1 MSIFSRLFGR
11 KNNLTVSSDI
21 KKEDARSRNIAFV
34 DTEVGLKDHKIHDI
48 GALRYD
54 GANFHQASQTALNKF
69 LQEGKVDYICG
80 HNLIHHDA
88 RYLQLNG
95 ILIDT
100 LYLSPLLFPKRP
112 YHHLVKDD
120 KLMSE
125 QMNNPVND
133 CEKAKELLMD
143 EIAAWNQLSEKKRKI
158 FTLLLQNE
166 EEFRGFLMYV
176 GAIEKDDA
184 IRGVS
189 EFILSEYKNHI
200 CAHADISALA
210 AQSPCGLAYALAL
223 IGTDDY
229 QSVTPGWV
237 LFHYPEVE
245 HIIYML
251 CHTQCTDGCEYCN
264 RMLDI
269 HHNLQLLFGYDAFR
283 TYDGEPLQEQA
294 SQAAVDGKSLLAIFP
309 TGGGKSLTFQ
319 LPALMDGRTIH
330 GLTVVIS
337 PLQSLMKDQV
347 DNLADRGFTDAVTI
361 NGLLD
366 PISRSLAIERVQSGD
381 ATLLYIA
388 PEMLRS
394 KTIERILM
402 ARHVVRFVIDEA
414 HCFSAWGQDF
424 RVDYLYIGKF
434 IKEYQERKFG
444 KDAMA
449 RNHGQTLIPVSCFTA
464 TAKQK
469 VVQDIC
475 DYFKHWLGTDLQLF
489 ASSASRTNLHYSVIH
504 VDSDGNKYN
513 LLRSLVEQADCPTI
527 IYVSRTKRTRELAQ
541 KLTRD
546 GISALPY
553 NGKMDADEK
562 IHNQD
567 AFMSNKVRI
576 IVATSAFGMGVDKSD
591 VGLVIHYDISD
602 SLENYVQEAGRAGR
616 DPHLNA
622 KCYVLYSDEDLDKHF
637 ILLNQTKLSI
647 SEIQQVWKAIKD
659 FTKQRPHV
667 SCSVLEIA
675 RQAGWD
681 DSVSDIETR
690 VRTALSALEQ
700 SGYIERGNNIPHV
713 YATGITVKN
722 MDEARLRLTE
732 SPLFSEDEMQNAI
745 RIIKSLI
752 TQKHIAKAQD
762 SEAESRIDYL
772 ADILGLSKRD
782 VISSIDRMRQEG
794 ILADTR
800 DISAYLQDIS
810 DKQRKPQQ
818 MLENFAK
825 LERYILEHIPDESLH
840 ITYKQLNDNAVHDGI
855 NTSTEKKI
863 RTLLYFLA
871 VKGYAHKKED
881 GVRNLIVTRDKD
893 IETIIKRFER
903 RIEVCRFIIERLYS
917 LAEEINK
924 TVTEESNDSSS
935 VEKNPSEEKG
945 LGKASGSR
953 ENSKEKPLQFS
964 VVELLN
970 DLKSSNQSLFS
981 DFSSLQLEDVEE
993 ALLYLS
999 KIGAMKLEG
1008 GFLVLYNAMAI
1019 KRIKE
1024 PRLHYKQEDYRM
1036 LNEFYKQKIQQIH
1049 IVGEYAN
1056 LMVRDYDAALQY
1068 VQDYFQMDYHCF
1080 ISKYFKGNRETEI
1093 ERNVTPSKY
1102 KKLFGILSKRQKEI
1116 IDDHESR
1123 CIVVAAGPGSGK
1135 TRVLVHKLA
1144 SLLLLEDVKHEQLL
1158 MLTFSRAA
1166 ATEFKQRLMQLI
1178 GNAAHFVEIKT
1189 FHSYCFDLLGRVG
1202 NLDEAGDVVKQAAE
1216 MINNGEVEP
1225 NRISK
1230 TVLVI
1235 DEAQDMSKDDYALV
1249 SALMKAN
1256 EEMRVIAVG
1265 DDDQNIYEFRGSNSR
1280 YLYELTQKEHSRF
1293 IEMTENYRSLRHIVD
1308 TANDFAR
1315 NIRQRIKSTP
1325 IISMS
1330 QEDGEVRIVKHPYEI
1345 QEKKVYMYQPILED
1359 VTRLLESNDS
1369 KEADASS
1376 RKKNETIS
1384 ILTQTNEEAVIMLAL
1399 LHSHDI
1405 KAKLVQ
1411 SMDGL
1416 RFWNLAEVRYF
1427 LKKID
1432 QGIKETKS
1440 PIIPDDI
1447 WEAAKQQT
1455 FQKYATS
1462 QALPYLRRSLQI
1474 FEQTNR
1480 AKYYSDLR
1488 EFVFESS
1495 VEDFCDISKS
1505 DIVVSTIHKAKGH
1518 EFDHVLMLIT
1528 HPEHPTDDILRR
1540 YYVGMTRAKRTLTIH
1555 TNGNLFDSLKSAQ
1568 HLYDAQAYDE
1578 PNEIV
1583 FQLSHKDV
1591 NLGFSKPHKDAILS
1605 LRSGMP
1611 LTYHDHCLCLPSTG
1625 RDIAQLSIK
1634 MKEKLG
1640 KWELKGYKVTDARIR
1655 FIVAWKSKDAPRDE
1669 KESAI
1674 MLADLVMK
1682 K

>member
-1 MSIFSRLFGR
+1 M
-11 KNNLTVSSDI
+11 
-21 KKEDARSRNIAFV
+21 
-34 DTEVGLKDHKIHDI
+34 
-48 GALRYD
+48 
-54 GANFHQASQTALNKF
+54 
-69 LQEGKVDYICG
+69 
-80 HNLIHHDA
+80 
-88 RYLQLNG
+88 
-95 ILIDT
+95 
-100 LYLSPLLFPKRP
+100 
-112 YHHLVKDD
+112 
-120 KLMSE
+120 
-125 QMNNPVND
+125 
-133 CEKAKELLMD
+133 
-143 EIAAWNQLSEKKRKI
+143 
-158 FTLLLQNE
+158 
-166 EEFRGFLMYV
+166 
-176 GAIEKDDA
+176 
-184 IRGVS
+184 
-189 EFILSEYKNHI
+189 
-200 CAHADISALA
+200 
-210 AQSPCGLAYALAL
+210 
-223 IGTDDY
+223 
-229 QSVTPGWV
+229 
-237 LFHYPEVE
+237 
-245 HIIYML
+245 
-251 CHTQCTDGCEYCN
+251 
-264 RMLDI
+264 
-269 HHNLQLLFGYDAFR
+269 
-283 TYDGEPLQEQA
+283 
-294 SQAAVDGKSLLAIFP
+294 
-309 TGGGKSLTFQ
+309 
-319 LPALMDGRTIH
+319 
-330 GLTVVIS
+330 
-337 PLQSLMKDQV
+337 
-347 DNLADRGFTDAVTI
+347 
-361 NGLLD
+361 
-366 PISRSLAIERVQSGD
+366 
-381 ATLLYIA
+381 
-388 PEMLRS
+388 
-394 KTIERILM
+394 
-402 ARHVVRFVIDEA
+402 
-414 HCFSAWGQDF
+414 
-424 RVDYLYIGKF
+424 
-434 IKEYQERKFG
+434 
-444 KDAMA
+444 
-449 RNHGQTLIPVSCFTA
+449 
-464 TAKQK
+464 
-469 VVQDIC
+469 
-475 DYFKHWLGTDLQLF
+475 
-489 ASSASRTNLHYSVIH
+489 
-504 VDSDGNKYN
+504 
-513 LLRSLVEQADCPTI
+513 
-527 IYVSRTKRTRELAQ
+527 
-541 KLTRD
+541 
-546 GISALPY
+546 
-553 NGKMDADEK
+553 
-562 IHNQD
+562 
-567 AFMSNKVRI
+567 
-576 IVATSAFGMGVDKSD
+576 
-591 VGLVIHYDISD
+591 
-602 SLENYVQEAGRAGR
+602 
-616 DPHLNA
+616 
-622 KCYVLYSDEDLDKHF
+622 DKHF

-667 SCSVLEIA
+667 SCSALEIA

-732 SPLFSEDEMQNAI
+732 SPLFSEDEMKNAI

-782 VISSIDRMRQEG
+782 VISSVDRMRQEG

-917 LAEEINK
+917 LAEENSK
-924 TVTEESNDSSS
+924 TITEESNNSSS
-935 VEKNPSEEKG
+935 VD
-945 LGKASGSR
+945 
-953 ENSKEKPLQFS
+953 SKEKPLQFS

-970 DLKSSNQSLFS
+970 NLKSSNQSLFS

-1068 VQDYFQMDYHCF
+1068 VQDYFQMDYHRF
-1080 ISKYFKGNRETEI
+1080 ILKYFKGNRETEI

-1102 KKLFGILSKRQKEI
+1102 KQLFGILSKRQKEI

-1280 YLYELTQKEHSRF
+1280 YLYELTQTEHSRF

-1308 TANDFAR
+1308 AANDFAR

-1359 VTRLLESNDS
+1359 VTRLLGSNAS

-1399 LHSHDI
+1399 LHSHGI

-1447 WEAAKQQT
+1447 WETTKQQT

-1540 YYVGMTRAKRTLTIH
+1540 YYVGMTRAKRTLAIH

-1583 FQLSHKDV
+1583 LQLSHKDV
-1591 NLGFSKPHKDAILS
+1591 NLGFSKPHKDAILC

-1625 RDIAQLSIK
+1625 RDIAQVSIK

-1640 KWELKGYKVTDARIR
+1640 KWELKGYKVTAARIR

-1674 MLADLVMK
+1674 VLADLVMK

>member
-1 MSIFSRLFGR
+1 
-11 KNNLTVSSDI
+11 
-21 KKEDARSRNIAFV
+21 
-34 DTEVGLKDHKIHDI
+34 
-48 GALRYD
+48 
-54 GANFHQASQTALNKF
+54 
-69 LQEGKVDYICG
+69 
-80 HNLIHHDA
+80 
-88 RYLQLNG
+88 
-95 ILIDT
+95 
-100 LYLSPLLFPKRP
+100 
-112 YHHLVKDD
+112 
-120 KLMSE
+120 
-125 QMNNPVND
+125 
-133 CEKAKELLMD
+133 
-143 EIAAWNQLSEKKRKI
+143 
-158 FTLLLQNE
+158 
-166 EEFRGFLMYV
+166 
-176 GAIEKDDA
+176 
-184 IRGVS
+184 
-189 EFILSEYKNHI
+189 
-200 CAHADISALA
+200 
-210 AQSPCGLAYALAL
+210 
-223 IGTDDY
+223 
-229 QSVTPGWV
+229 
-237 LFHYPEVE
+237 
-245 HIIYML
+245 
-251 CHTQCTDGCEYCN
+251 
-264 RMLDI
+264 
-269 HHNLQLLFGYDAFR
+269 
-283 TYDGEPLQEQA
+283 
-294 SQAAVDGKSLLAIFP
+294 
-309 TGGGKSLTFQ
+309 
-319 LPALMDGRTIH
+319 MDGRTIH

-567 AFMSNKVRI
+567 AFMSDKVRI

-659 FTKQRPHV
+659 FTKQRPYV
-667 SCSVLEIA
+667 SCSALEIA

-782 VISSIDRMRQEG
+782 VISSVDRMRQEG

-924 TVTEESNDSSS
+924 TITEESNNSSS

-945 LGKASGSR
+945 LGKASGATDNR
-953 ENSKEKPLQFS
+953 KEKPLQFS

-1024 PRLHYKQEDYRM
+1024 PRLRYKQEDYRM

-1102 KKLFGILSKRQKEI
+1102 KQLFGMLSKRQKKI

-1265 DDDQNIYEFRGSNSR
+1265 DDDQNIYEFRGSNSQ
-1280 YLYELTQKEHSRF
+1280 YLYELTQTEHSRF

-1359 VTRLLESNDS
+1359 VTRLLRSNTS

-1399 LHSHDI
+1399 LHSHGI

-1455 FQKYATS
+1455 FKKYATS
-1462 QALPYLRRSLQI
+1462 QALPYLRRSLQV

-1540 YYVGMTRAKRTLTIH
+1540 YYVGMTRAKRTLAIH

-1583 FQLSHKDV
+1583 LQLSHKDV
-1591 NLGFSKPHKDAILS
+1591 NLGFSKPHKDAILC

-1640 KWELKGYKVTDARIR
+1640 KWEMKGYKVTAARIR

-1674 MLADLVMK
+1674 VLADLVMK

>member
-11 KNNLTVSSDI
+11 KNNLTVDSDI
-21 KKEDARSRNIAFV
+21 KKKDARSKNIAFV

-48 GALRYD
+48 GALRDD
-54 GANFHQASQTALNKF
+54 GATFHQASQTALNQF

-88 RYLQLNG
+88 HYLHLNG

-143 EIAAWNQLSEKKRKI
+143 EIAAWNLLSENKRKI
-158 FTLLLQNE
+158 FTLLLQHE

-176 GAIEKDDA
+176 GTIETDETTTD
-184 IRGVS
+184 VS
-189 EFILSEYKNHI
+189 ELILSEYKNHI
-200 CAHADISALA
+200 CAHADIPALA

-237 LFHYPEVE
+237 LHNYPEVE
-245 HIIYML
+245 HFIYVL
-251 CHTQCTDGCEYCN
+251 CHTQCADGCEYCN
-264 RMLDI
+264 HMLDI
-269 HHNLQLLFGYDAFR
+269 HYNLKQLFGYDAFR

-319 LPALMDGRTIH
+319 LPALMDGRTVH

-366 PISRSLAIERVQSGD
+366 PISRSLAIERVLSGD

-394 KTIERILM
+394 NTIERILM

-434 IKEYQERKFG
+434 IKKYQEHKFG
-444 KDAMA
+444 KDAME
-449 RNHGQTLIPVSCFTA
+449 RNHGRTLIPVSCFTA

-475 DYFKHWLGTDLQLF
+475 DYFKSWLGTDLQLF

-513 LLRSLVEQADCPTI
+513 LLRSLVEKTDCPTI

-562 IHNQD
+562 VHNQE
-567 AFMSNKVRI
+567 AFMSDKVRI

-637 ILLNQTKLSI
+637 VLLNQTKLSI
-647 SEIQQVWKAIKD
+647 SEIQQVWKAIKVL
-659 FTKQRPHV
+659 TKQRPHV
-667 SCSVLEIA
+667 SCSALEIA

-681 DSVSDIETR
+681 NSVSDIETR

-700 SGYIERGNNIPHV
+700 SGYIERGNNIPQV

-732 SPLFSEDEMQNAI
+732 SPLFSKDEMQNAI

-782 VISSIDRMRQEG
+782 VISSVERMRQEG

-810 DKQRKPQQ
+810 DNQRKPQQ

-825 LERYILEHIPDESLH
+825 LEKYILEHIPDESLQ

-855 NTSTEKKI
+855 NTSTEKQI
-863 RTLLYFLA
+863 RTLLYFLV
-871 VKGYAHKKED
+871 VKGYTHKKED
-881 GVRNLIVTRDKD
+881 GSHNLVITRDKD

-917 LAEEINK
+917 LVKE
-924 TVTEESNDSSS
+924 NDS
-935 VEKNPSEEKG
+935 E
-945 LGKASGSR
+945 
-953 ENSKEKPLQFS
+953 EKPLQFS

-970 DLKSSNQSLFS
+970 DLKSNHQSLFS

-1019 KRIKE
+1019 KRTKE
-1024 PRLHYKQEDYRM
+1024 LRLRYKQEDYRM

-1056 LMVRDYDAALQY
+1056 LMVRDYNAALQY
-1068 VQDYFQMDYHCF
+1068 VQDYFQMDYHRF
-1080 ISKYFKGNRETEI
+1080 ISKYFKGNREAEI

-1102 KKLFGILSKRQKEI
+1102 RKLFGMLSKRQKEI

-1216 MINNGEVEP
+1216 MIKNGEVEP

-1249 SALMKAN
+1249 TALMKAN

-1265 DDDQNIYEFRGSNSR
+1265 DDDQNIYEFRGSNSL
-1280 YLYELTQKEHSRF
+1280 YLYELAQTEHSRF
-1293 IEMTENYRSLRHIVD
+1293 FEMTENYRSFRHIVEA
-1308 TANDFAR
+1308 ANDFAR
-1315 NIRQRIKSTP
+1315 NIRQRIKSAP

-1345 QEKKVYMYQPILED
+1345 QEKRVYMYQPILED
-1359 VTRLLESNDS
+1359 VIRLQTSNNQKATDG
-1369 KEADASS
+1369 SS
-1376 RKKNETIS
+1376 DKKNETIS

-1399 LHSHDI
+1399 LHSHGI

-1432 QGIKETKS
+1432 QSLKETKS

-1447 WEAAKQQT
+1447 WETAKHQT
-1455 FQKYATS
+1455 YQKYAS
-1462 QALPYLRRSLQI
+1462 SLALQYLHRSLQI

-1480 AKYYSDLR
+1480 AKYYSDLK

-1495 VEDFCDISKS
+1495 VEDFCDITES

-1528 HPEHPTDDILRR
+1528 HPEHSTDEILRR
-1540 YYVGMTRAKRTLTIH
+1540 YYVGMTRAKQTLTIH
-1555 TNGNLFDSLKSAQ
+1555 TNGNLFDTLHTAQ

-1583 FQLSHKDV
+1583 LQLSHKDV
-1591 NLGFSKPHKDAILS
+1591 NLGFSKPHKDTILS

-1611 LTYHDHCLCLPSTG
+1611 LTYHDHCLCLPSTS
-1625 RDIAQLSIK
+1625 RDIAQFSIK
-1634 MKEKLG
+1634 MNEKIG
-1640 KWELKGYKVTDARIR
+1640 KWELKGYKITTAKIR
-1655 FIVAWKSKDAPRDE
+1655 FIVAWKSKDAPKDE

-1674 MLADLVMK
+1674 VLADLVMTYSR
-1682 K
+1682 

>member
-11 KNNLTVSSDI
+11 KNNLTVDSDI
-21 KKEDARSRNIAFV
+21 KKKDARSKNIAFV
-34 DTEVGLKDHKIHDI
+34 DTEVGLKDHKIQDI
-48 GALRYD
+48 GALRDD
-54 GANFHQASQTALNKF
+54 GATFHQASQTALNQF

-88 RYLQLNG
+88 HYLHLNG

-133 CEKAKELLMD
+133 CEKVKELLMD
-143 EIAAWNQLSEKKRKI
+143 EIAAWNLLSENKRKI
-158 FTLLLQNE
+158 FTLLLQHE

-176 GAIEKDDA
+176 GTIETDETTTD
-184 IRGVS
+184 VS
-189 EFILSEYKNHI
+189 ELILSEYKNHI
-200 CAHADISALA
+200 CAHADIPALA

-237 LFHYPEVE
+237 LHNYPEVE
-245 HIIYML
+245 HFIYVL
-251 CHTQCTDGCEYCN
+251 CHTQCADGCEYCN
-264 RMLDI
+264 HMLDI
-269 HHNLQLLFGYDAFR
+269 HYNLKQLFGYDAFR

-319 LPALMDGRTIH
+319 LPALMDGRTVH

-366 PISRSLAIERVQSGD
+366 PISRSLAIERVLSGD

-394 KTIERILM
+394 NTIERILM

-434 IKEYQERKFG
+434 IKKYQEHKFG
-444 KDAMA
+444 KDAME
-449 RNHGQTLIPVSCFTA
+449 RNHGRTLIPVSCFTA

-475 DYFKHWLGTDLQLF
+475 DYFKYWLGTDLQLF

-513 LLRSLVEQADCPTI
+513 LLRSLVEKTDCPTI

-562 IHNQD
+562 VHNQE
-567 AFMSNKVRI
+567 AFMSDKVRI

-637 ILLNQTKLSI
+637 VLLNQTKLSI
-647 SEIQQVWKAIKD
+647 SEIQQVWKAIKVL
-659 FTKQRPHV
+659 TKQRPHV
-667 SCSVLEIA
+667 SCSALEIA

-681 DSVSDIETR
+681 NSVSDIETR

-732 SPLFSEDEMQNAI
+732 SPLFSKDEMQNAI

-782 VISSIDRMRQEG
+782 VISSVERMRQEG

-810 DKQRKPQQ
+810 DNQRKPQQ

-825 LERYILEHIPDESLH
+825 LEKYILEQIPDESLQ

-855 NTSTEKKI
+855 NTSTEKQI
-863 RTLLYFLA
+863 RTLLYFLV
-871 VKGYAHKKED
+871 VKGYTHKKED
-881 GVRNLIVTRDKD
+881 GSHNLVITRDKD

-917 LAEEINK
+917 LVKE
-924 TVTEESNDSSS
+924 NDS
-935 VEKNPSEEKG
+935 E
-945 LGKASGSR
+945 
-953 ENSKEKPLQFS
+953 EKPLQFS

-970 DLKSSNQSLFS
+970 DLKSNHQSLFS

-1019 KRIKE
+1019 KRTKE
-1024 PRLHYKQEDYRM
+1024 LRLRYKQEDYRM

-1056 LMVRDYDAALQY
+1056 LMVRDYNAALQY
-1068 VQDYFQMDYHCF
+1068 VQDYFQMDYHRF
-1080 ISKYFKGNRETEI
+1080 ISKYFKGNREAEI

-1102 KKLFGILSKRQKEI
+1102 RKLFGMLSKRQKEI

-1216 MINNGEVEP
+1216 MIKNGEVEP

-1249 SALMKAN
+1249 TALMKAN

-1265 DDDQNIYEFRGSNSR
+1265 DDDQNIYEFRGSNSL
-1280 YLYELTQKEHSRF
+1280 YLYELAQTEHSRF
-1293 IEMTENYRSLRHIVD
+1293 FEMTENYRSFRHIVEA
-1308 TANDFAR
+1308 ANGFAR
-1315 NIRQRIKSTP
+1315 NIRQRIKSAP

-1345 QEKKVYMYQPILED
+1345 QEKRVYMYQPILED
-1359 VTRLLESNDS
+1359 VIRLQTSNNQKATDG
-1369 KEADASS
+1369 SS
-1376 RKKNETIS
+1376 DKKNETIS

-1399 LHSHDI
+1399 LHSHGI

-1432 QGIKETKS
+1432 QSLKETKS

-1447 WEAAKQQT
+1447 WKTAKHQT
-1455 FQKYATS
+1455 YQKYAS
-1462 QALPYLRRSLQI
+1462 SLALQYLHRSLQI

-1480 AKYYSDLR
+1480 AKYYSDLK

-1495 VEDFCDISKS
+1495 VEDFCDITES

-1518 EFDHVLMLIT
+1518 EFDHVLMLLT
-1528 HPEHPTDDILRR
+1528 HPEHPTDEILRR
-1540 YYVGMTRAKRTLTIH
+1540 YYVGMTRAKQTLTIH
-1555 TNGNLFDSLKSAQ
+1555 TNGNLFDTLHTAQ

-1583 FQLSHKDV
+1583 LQLSHKDV
-1591 NLGFSKPHKDAILS
+1591 NLGFSKPHKDTILS

-1611 LTYHDHCLCLPSTG
+1611 LTYHDHCLCLPSTSK
-1625 RDIAQLSIK
+1625 DIAQFSIK
-1634 MKEKLG
+1634 MNEKIG
-1640 KWELKGYKVTDARIR
+1640 KWELKGYKITTAKIR
-1655 FIVAWKSKDAPRDE
+1655 FIVAWKSKDAPKDE

-1674 MLADLVMK
+1674 VLADLVMTYSR
-1682 K
+1682 

>member
-1 MSIFSRLFGR
+1 MSIFSRLFVK
-11 KNNLTVSSDI
+11 KNSLNSDSGI
-21 KKEDARSRNIAFV
+21 KKQEVRSRNIAFV

-48 GALRYD
+48 GALRDD
-54 GANFHQASQTALNKF
+54 GATFHQASQTALDQF

-88 RYLQLNG
+88 HYLHLNG
-95 ILIDT
+95 FLIDT

-143 EIAAWNQLSEKKRKI
+143 EIAAWNLLSENKRKI
-158 FTLLLQNE
+158 FALLLQHE
-166 EEFRGFLMYV
+166 KEFRGFLMYV
-176 GAIEKDDA
+176 GAIETDDSISDDTILNHA
-184 IRGVS
+184 ISDHAIIEVS

-200 CAHADISALA
+200 CAHADIPALA

-237 LFHYPEVE
+237 LHNYPEVE
-245 HIIYML
+245 HFIYVL
-251 CHTQCTDGCEYCN
+251 CHTQCADGCEYCN

-269 HHNLQLLFGYDAFR
+269 HYNLKQLFGYDAFR

-319 LPALMDGRTIH
+319 LPALMDGRTVH

-366 PISRSLAIERVQSGD
+366 PISRSLAIERVLSGD

-394 KTIERILM
+394 NTIERILM

-434 IKEYQERKFG
+434 IKKYQERKFG
-444 KDAMA
+444 KDAMEK
-449 RNHGQTLIPVSCFTA
+449 NHGRTLIPVSCFTA

-475 DYFKHWLGTDLQLF
+475 DYFKYWLGTDLQLF

-504 VDSDGNKYN
+504 VDSDGNKYS
-513 LLRSLVEQADCPTI
+513 LLRSLVEKTDCPTI

-562 IHNQD
+562 VHNQE
-567 AFMSNKVRI
+567 AFMSDEVRI

-616 DPHLNA
+616 NPHLNA

-637 ILLNQTKLSI
+637 VLLNQTKLSI
-647 SEIQQVWKAIKD
+647 SEIQQVWKAIKEL
-659 FTKQRPHV
+659 TRVRSNV
-667 SCSVLEIA
+667 SCSALEIA

-681 DSVSDIETR
+681 NSVSDIETR

-782 VISSIDRMRQEG
+782 VISSVERMRQEG

-810 DKQRKPQQ
+810 DNQRKPQQ

-825 LERYILEHIPDESLH
+825 LERYILEHIPDESLQ
-840 ITYKQLNDNAVHDGI
+840 ITYKQFNDNAVHDGI
-855 NTSTEKKI
+855 NTSTEKQI
-863 RTLLYFLA
+863 RTLLYFLV

-881 GVRNLIVTRDKD
+881 GSRNLVVTRDKD
-893 IETIIKRFER
+893 KETIIQRFER
-903 RIEVCRFIIERLYS
+903 RIEVCRFIIERLYC
-917 LAEEINK
+917 LAKEN
-924 TVTEESNDSSS
+924 
-935 VEKNPSEEKG
+935 
-945 LGKASGSR
+945 
-953 ENSKEKPLQFS
+953 NSKEKPLQFS

-970 DLKSSNQSLFS
+970 ELKASNQSLFS

-1019 KRIKE
+1019 KRTKE
-1024 PRLHYKQEDYRM
+1024 LRLRYKQEDYRM

-1056 LMVRDYDAALQY
+1056 LMVRDYNAALQY
-1068 VQDYFQMDYHCF
+1068 VQDYFQMDYHRF
-1080 ISKYFKGNRETEI
+1080 ILKYFKGNREVEI

-1102 KKLFGILSKRQKEI
+1102 KKLFGMLSKRQKEI

-1166 ATEFKQRLMQLI
+1166 ATEFKQRLMELI
-1178 GNAAHFVEIKT
+1178 GNVAHFVEIKT

-1216 MINNGEVEP
+1216 MIKNGEVEP

-1235 DEAQDMSKDDYALV
+1235 DEAQDMSKDDYDLV
-1249 SALMKAN
+1249 TALMKAN

-1265 DDDQNIYEFRGSNSR
+1265 DDDQNIYEFRGSNSQ
-1280 YLYELTQKEHSRF
+1280 YLYELTQTEHSRF
-1293 IEMTENYRSLRHIVD
+1293 FEMTENYRSRRHIVD
-1308 TANDFAR
+1308 AANDFAR
-1315 NIRQRIKSTP
+1315 NIRQRIKSNP

-1330 QEDGEVRIVKHPYEI
+1330 QEDGEVKIVKHPYEI
-1345 QEKKVYMYQPILED
+1345 QEKRVYMYQPILED
-1359 VTRLLESNDS
+1359 VIRLQTSSNQKATDG
-1369 KEADASS
+1369 SS
-1376 RKKNETIS
+1376 DKKNETIS

-1399 LHSHDI
+1399 LHSHSI
-1405 KAKLVQ
+1405 NAKLVQ

-1432 QGIKETKS
+1432 QGLKETKS
-1440 PIIPDDI
+1440 PIIPDNI
-1447 WEAAKQQT
+1447 WEAAKHQT
-1455 FQKYATS
+1455 YQKYASS

-1480 AKYYSDLR
+1480 AKYYSDLK

-1495 VEDFCDISKS
+1495 VEDFCDITES

-1528 HPEHPTDDILRR
+1528 HPEHPTDEILRR
-1540 YYVGMTRAKRTLTIH
+1540 YYVGMTRAKQTLTIH
-1555 TNGNLFDSLKSAQ
+1555 TNGNLFDTLHTAQ

-1583 FQLSHKDV
+1583 LQLSHKDV
-1591 NLGFSKPHKDAILS
+1591 NLGFSKPHKDTILS

-1611 LTYHDHCLCLPSTG
+1611 LTYHDHCLCLPATS

-1634 MKEKLG
+1634 MNEKIG
-1640 KWELKGYKVTDARIR
+1640 KWELKGYKVTTAKIR
-1655 FIVAWKSKDAPRDE
+1655 FIVAWKSKEAPKDE

-1674 MLADLVMK
+1674 VLADLVMTYSR
-1682 K
+1682 

>member
-1 MSIFSRLFGR
+1 MSIFSRLFV
-11 KNNLTVSSDI
+11 KKTSLSSDSDI
-21 KKEDARSRNIAFV
+21 KKKDVRNKNIAFV

-48 GALRYD
+48 GALRDD
-54 GANFHQASQTALNKF
+54 GATFHQASQTALDQF

-88 RYLQLNG
+88 HYLHLNG
-95 ILIDT
+95 FLIDT

-143 EIAAWNQLSEKKRKI
+143 EIAAWNLLSENKRKI
-158 FTLLLQNE
+158 FTLLLQHE
-166 EEFRGFLMYV
+166 KEFRGFLMYV
-176 GAIEKDDA
+176 GAIETDDSISDDTILNHA
-184 IRGVS
+184 ISDHAIIEVS

-200 CAHADISALA
+200 CAHADIPALA

-237 LFHYPEVE
+237 LHNYPEVE
-245 HIIYML
+245 HFIYVL

-269 HHNLQLLFGYDAFR
+269 HYNLKQLFGYDAFR

-319 LPALMDGRTIH
+319 LPALMDGRTVH

-366 PISRSLAIERVQSGD
+366 PISRSLAIERVLSGD

-394 KTIERILM
+394 NTIERILM

-434 IKEYQERKFG
+434 IKKYQERKFG
-444 KDAMA
+444 KDAME
-449 RNHGQTLIPVSCFTA
+449 RNHGRTLIPVSCFTA

-475 DYFKHWLGTDLQLF
+475 DYFKYWLGTDLQLF

-504 VDSDGNKYN
+504 VDSDGNKYS
-513 LLRSLVEQADCPTI
+513 LLRSLVEKTDCPTI

-562 IHNQD
+562 VHNQE
-567 AFMSNKVRI
+567 AFMSDKVRI

-616 DPHLNA
+616 NPHLNA

-637 ILLNQTKLSI
+637 VLLNQTKLSI
-647 SEIQQVWKAIKD
+647 SEIQQVWKAIKEL
-659 FTKQRPHV
+659 TRVRSNV
-667 SCSVLEIA
+667 SCSALEIA

-681 DSVSDIETR
+681 NSVSDIETR

-782 VISSIDRMRQEG
+782 VISSVERMRQEG

-810 DKQRKPQQ
+810 DNQRKPQQ

-825 LERYILEHIPDESLH
+825 LERYILEHIPDESLE
-840 ITYKQLNDNAVHDGI
+840 ITYKQFNDNAVHDGI
-855 NTSTEKKI
+855 NTSTEKQI
-863 RTLLYFLA
+863 RTLLYFLV

-881 GVRNLIVTRDKD
+881 GSRNLVVTRDKD
-893 IETIIKRFER
+893 IETIIQRFER
-903 RIEVCRFIIERLYS
+903 RIEVCRFIIERLYC
-917 LAEEINK
+917 LAKEN
-924 TVTEESNDSSS
+924 
-935 VEKNPSEEKG
+935 
-945 LGKASGSR
+945 
-953 ENSKEKPLQFS
+953 NSKEKPLQFS

-970 DLKSSNQSLFS
+970 NLKASNQSLFS

-1019 KRIKE
+1019 KRTKE
-1024 PRLHYKQEDYRM
+1024 LRLRYKQEDYRM

-1056 LMVRDYDAALQY
+1056 LMVRDYNAALQY
-1068 VQDYFQMDYHCF
+1068 VQDYFQMDYHRF
-1080 ISKYFKGNRETEI
+1080 ILKYFKGNREVEI

-1102 KKLFGILSKRQKEI
+1102 KKLFGMLSKRQKEI

-1166 ATEFKQRLMQLI
+1166 ATEFKQRLMELI
-1178 GNAAHFVEIKT
+1178 GNVAHFVEIKT

-1216 MINNGEVEP
+1216 MIKNGEVEP

-1235 DEAQDMSKDDYALV
+1235 DEAQDMSKDDYDLV
-1249 SALMKAN
+1249 TALMKAN

-1265 DDDQNIYEFRGSNSR
+1265 DDDQNIYEFRGSNSQ
-1280 YLYELTQKEHSRF
+1280 YLYELTQTEHSRF
-1293 IEMTENYRSLRHIVD
+1293 FEMTENYRSRRHIVD
-1308 TANDFAR
+1308 AANDFAR

-1330 QEDGEVRIVKHPYEI
+1330 QEDGEVKIVKHPYEI
-1345 QEKKVYMYQPILED
+1345 QEKRVYMYQPILED
-1359 VTRLLESNDS
+1359 IIRLQTSCNQKATDG
-1369 KEADASS
+1369 SS
-1376 RKKNETIS
+1376 DKKNETIS

-1399 LHSHDI
+1399 LHSHSI
-1405 KAKLVQ
+1405 NAKLVQ

-1432 QGIKETKS
+1432 QGLKETKS
-1440 PIIPDDI
+1440 PIIPDNI
-1447 WEAAKQQT
+1447 WETAKHQT
-1455 FQKYATS
+1455 YQKYASS

-1480 AKYYSDLR
+1480 AKYYSDLK

-1495 VEDFCDISKS
+1495 VEDFCDITES

-1528 HPEHPTDDILRR
+1528 HPEHPTDEILRR
-1540 YYVGMTRAKRTLTIH
+1540 YYVGMTRAKQTLTIH
-1555 TNGNLFDSLKSAQ
+1555 TNGNLFDTLHTAQ

-1583 FQLSHKDV
+1583 LQLSHKDV
-1591 NLGFSKPHKDAILS
+1591 NLGFSKPHKDTILS
-1605 LRSGMP
+1605 QRSGMP
-1611 LTYHDHCLCLPSTG
+1611 LTYHDHCLCLPATS

-1634 MKEKLG
+1634 MNEKIG
-1640 KWELKGYKVTDARIR
+1640 KWELKGYKVTTAKIR
-1655 FIVAWKSKDAPRDE
+1655 FIVAWKSKEAPKDE

-1674 MLADLVMK
+1674 VLADLVMTYSR
-1682 K
+1682 

>member
-21 KKEDARSRNIAFV
+21 KKENARSRNIAFV

-54 GANFHQASQTALNKF
+54 GATFHQASQTALNKF

-143 EIAAWNQLSEKKRKI
+143 EIAAWNQLSERRRKI

-176 GAIEKDDA
+176 GAIEKDYA
-184 IRGVS
+184 IIEVS
-189 EFILSEYKNHI
+189 ENILSEYKNHI
-200 CAHADISALA
+200 CVHADIPALA

-237 LFHYPEVE
+237 LCHYPEVE

-269 HHNLQLLFGYDAFR
+269 HYNLKLLFGYNAFR

-567 AFMSNKVRI
+567 AFMSDKVRI

-647 SEIQQVWKAIKD
+647 SEIQQVWKAVKD

-667 SCSVLEIA
+667 SCSALEIA

-732 SPLFSEDEMQNAI
+732 SPLFSEDEMKNAI

-782 VISSIDRMRQEG
+782 VISSVDRMRQEG

-917 LAEEINK
+917 LAEENSK
-924 TVTEESNDSSS
+924 TITEESNNSSS
-935 VEKNPSEEKG
+935 EEKNPSEEKG
-945 LGKASGSR
+945 LGKASGATD
-953 ENSKEKPLQFS
+953 NKKEKPLQFS

-1019 KRIKE
+1019 KRTKE
-1024 PRLHYKQEDYRM
+1024 LRLRYKQEDYRM

-1102 KKLFGILSKRQKEI
+1102 KQLFGMLSKRQKEI

-1178 GNAAHFVEIKT
+1178 DNAAHFVEIKT

-1280 YLYELTQKEHSRF
+1280 YLYELTQTEHSRF

-1345 QEKKVYMYQPILED
+1345 QGKKVYMYQPILED
-1359 VTRLLESNDS
+1359 VTRLQGSNTS
-1369 KEADASS
+1369 KEADVSS

-1399 LHSHDI
+1399 LHSHNI

-1455 FQKYATS
+1455 VQKYASS
-1462 QALPYLRRSLQI
+1462 QALPYLRRSLQV

-1583 FQLSHKDV
+1583 LQLSHKDV

-1640 KWELKGYKVTDARIR
+1640 KWELKGYKVTAARIR

-1674 MLADLVMK
+1674 VLADLVMEK
-1682 K
+1682 

>member
-11 KNNLTVSSDI
+11 KNNLTVDSDI
-21 KKEDARSRNIAFV
+21 KKKDARSKNIAFV

-48 GALRYD
+48 GALRDD
-54 GANFHQASQTALNKF
+54 GATFHQASQTALNQF

-88 RYLQLNG
+88 HYLHLNG

-143 EIAAWNQLSEKKRKI
+143 EIAAWNLLSENKRKI
-158 FTLLLQNE
+158 FTLLLQHE

-176 GAIEKDDA
+176 GTIETDETTTD
-184 IRGVS
+184 VS
-189 EFILSEYKNHI
+189 ELILSEYKNHI
-200 CAHADISALA
+200 CAHADIPALA

-237 LFHYPEVE
+237 LHNYPEVE
-245 HIIYML
+245 HFIYVL
-251 CHTQCTDGCEYCN
+251 CHTQCADGCEYCN
-264 RMLDI
+264 HMLDI
-269 HHNLQLLFGYDAFR
+269 HYNLKQLFGYDAFR

-319 LPALMDGRTIH
+319 LPALMDGRTVH

-366 PISRSLAIERVQSGD
+366 PISRSLAIERVLSGD

-394 KTIERILM
+394 NTIERILM

-434 IKEYQERKFG
+434 IKKYQEHKFG
-444 KDAMA
+444 KDAME
-449 RNHGQTLIPVSCFTA
+449 RNHGRTLIPVSCFTA

-475 DYFKHWLGTDLQLF
+475 DYFKSWLGTDLQLF

-513 LLRSLVEQADCPTI
+513 LLRSLVEKTDCPTI

-562 IHNQD
+562 VHNQE
-567 AFMSNKVRI
+567 AFMSDKVRI

-637 ILLNQTKLSI
+637 VLLNQTKLSI
-647 SEIQQVWKAIKD
+647 SEIQQVWKAIKVL
-659 FTKQRPHV
+659 TKQRPHV
-667 SCSVLEIA
+667 SCSALEIA

-681 DSVSDIETR
+681 NSVSDIETR

-732 SPLFSEDEMQNAI
+732 SPLFSKDEMQNAI

-782 VISSIDRMRQEG
+782 VISSVERMRQEG

-810 DKQRKPQQ
+810 DNQRKPQQ

-825 LERYILEHIPDESLH
+825 LEKYILEHILDESLQ

-855 NTSTEKKI
+855 NTSTEKQI
-863 RTLLYFLA
+863 RTLLYFLV
-871 VKGYAHKKED
+871 VKGYTHKKED
-881 GVRNLIVTRDKD
+881 GSHNLVITRDKD

-917 LAEEINK
+917 LVKE
-924 TVTEESNDSSS
+924 ND
-935 VEKNPSEEKG
+935 SEEK
-945 LGKASGSR
+945 S
-953 ENSKEKPLQFS
+953 LQFS

-970 DLKSSNQSLFS
+970 DLKSNHQSLFS

-1019 KRIKE
+1019 KRTKE
-1024 PRLHYKQEDYRM
+1024 LRLRYKQEDYRM

-1056 LMVRDYDAALQY
+1056 LMVRDYNAALQY
-1068 VQDYFQMDYHCF
+1068 VQDYFQMDYHRF
-1080 ISKYFKGNRETEI
+1080 ISKYFKGNREAEI

-1102 KKLFGILSKRQKEI
+1102 RKLFGMLSKRQKEI

-1216 MINNGEVEP
+1216 MIKNGEVEP

-1249 SALMKAN
+1249 TALMKAN

-1265 DDDQNIYEFRGSNSR
+1265 DDDQNIYEFRGSNSL
-1280 YLYELTQKEHSRF
+1280 YLYELTQTEHSRF
-1293 IEMTENYRSLRHIVD
+1293 FEMTENYRSFRHIVEA
-1308 TANDFAR
+1308 ANDFAR
-1315 NIRQRIKSTP
+1315 NIRQRIKSAP

-1345 QEKKVYMYQPILED
+1345 QEKRVYMYQPILED
-1359 VTRLLESNDS
+1359 VIRLQTSNNQKATDG
-1369 KEADASS
+1369 SS
-1376 RKKNETIS
+1376 DKKNETIS

-1399 LHSHDI
+1399 LHSHGI

-1432 QGIKETKS
+1432 QSLKETKS

-1447 WEAAKQQT
+1447 WETAKHQT
-1455 FQKYATS
+1455 YQKYAS
-1462 QALPYLRRSLQI
+1462 SLALQYLHRSLQI

-1480 AKYYSDLR
+1480 AKYYSDLK

-1495 VEDFCDISKS
+1495 VEDFCDITES

-1528 HPEHPTDDILRR
+1528 HPEHPTDEILRR
-1540 YYVGMTRAKRTLTIH
+1540 YYVGMTRAKQTLTIH
-1555 TNGNLFDSLKSAQ
+1555 TNGNLFDTLHTAQ
-1568 HLYDAQAYDE
+1568 HLYDTQAYDE

-1583 FQLSHKDV
+1583 LQLSHKDV
-1591 NLGFSKPHKDAILS
+1591 NLGFSKPHKDTILS

-1611 LTYHDHCLCLPSTG
+1611 LTYHDHCLCLPSTS
-1625 RDIAQLSIK
+1625 RDIAQFSIK
-1634 MKEKLG
+1634 MNEKIG
-1640 KWELKGYKVTDARIR
+1640 KWELKGYKITTAKIR
-1655 FIVAWKSKDAPRDE
+1655 FIVAWKSKDAPKDE

-1674 MLADLVMK
+1674 VLADLVMTYSR
-1682 K
+1682 

>member
-11 KNNLTVSSDI
+11 KNNLTVDSDI
-21 KKEDARSRNIAFV
+21 KKKDARSKNIAFV

-48 GALRYD
+48 GALRDD
-54 GANFHQASQTALNKF
+54 GATFHQASQTALNQF

-88 RYLQLNG
+88 HYLHLNG

-143 EIAAWNQLSEKKRKI
+143 EIAAWNLLSENKRKI
-158 FTLLLQNE
+158 FTLLLQHE

-176 GAIEKDDA
+176 GTIEADETTTD
-184 IRGVS
+184 VS
-189 EFILSEYKNHI
+189 ELILSEYKNHI
-200 CAHADISALA
+200 CAHADIPALA

-237 LFHYPEVE
+237 LHNYPEVE
-245 HIIYML
+245 HFIYVL
-251 CHTQCTDGCEYCN
+251 CHTQCADGCEYCN
-264 RMLDI
+264 HMLDI
-269 HHNLQLLFGYDAFR
+269 HYNLKQLFGYDAFR

-319 LPALMDGRTIH
+319 LPALMDGRTVH

-366 PISRSLAIERVQSGD
+366 PISRSLAIERVLSGD

-394 KTIERILM
+394 NTIERILM

-434 IKEYQERKFG
+434 IKKYQEHKFG
-444 KDAMA
+444 KDAME
-449 RNHGQTLIPVSCFTA
+449 RNHGRTQIPVSCFTA

-475 DYFKHWLGTDLQLF
+475 DYFKSWLGTDLQLF

-513 LLRSLVEQADCPTI
+513 LLRSLVEKTDCPTI

-562 IHNQD
+562 VHNQE
-567 AFMSNKVRI
+567 AFMSDKVRI

-637 ILLNQTKLSI
+637 VLLNQTKLSI
-647 SEIQQVWKAIKD
+647 SEIQQVWKAIKVL
-659 FTKQRPHV
+659 TKQRPHV
-667 SCSVLEIA
+667 SCSALEIA

-681 DSVSDIETR
+681 NSVSDIETR

-732 SPLFSEDEMQNAI
+732 SPLFSKDEMQNAI

-782 VISSIDRMRQEG
+782 VISSVERMRQEG

-810 DKQRKPQQ
+810 DNQRKPQQ

-825 LERYILEHIPDESLH
+825 LEKYILEHIPDESLQ

-855 NTSTEKKI
+855 NTSTEKQI
-863 RTLLYFLA
+863 RTLLYFLV
-871 VKGYAHKKED
+871 VKGYTHKKED
-881 GVRNLIVTRDKD
+881 GSHNLVITRDKD

-917 LAEEINK
+917 LVKE
-924 TVTEESNDSSS
+924 ND
-935 VEKNPSEEKG
+935 SEEK
-945 LGKASGSR
+945 S
-953 ENSKEKPLQFS
+953 LQFS

-970 DLKSSNQSLFS
+970 DLKSNHQSLFS

-1019 KRIKE
+1019 KRTKE
-1024 PRLHYKQEDYRM
+1024 LRLRYKQEDYRM

-1056 LMVRDYDAALQY
+1056 LMVRDYNAALQY
-1068 VQDYFQMDYHCF
+1068 VQDYFQMDYHRF
-1080 ISKYFKGNRETEI
+1080 ISKYFKGNREAEI

-1102 KKLFGILSKRQKEI
+1102 RKLFGMLSKRQKEI

-1216 MINNGEVEP
+1216 MIKNGEVEP

-1249 SALMKAN
+1249 TALMKAN

-1265 DDDQNIYEFRGSNSR
+1265 DDDQNIYEFRGSNSL
-1280 YLYELTQKEHSRF
+1280 YLYELAQTEHSRF
-1293 IEMTENYRSLRHIVD
+1293 FEMTENYRSFRHIVEA
-1308 TANDFAR
+1308 ANGFAR
-1315 NIRQRIKSTP
+1315 NIRQRIKSAP

-1345 QEKKVYMYQPILED
+1345 QEKRVYMYQPILED
-1359 VTRLLESNDS
+1359 VIRLQTSNNQKATDG
-1369 KEADASS
+1369 SS
-1376 RKKNETIS
+1376 DKKNETIS
-1384 ILTQTNEEAVIMLAL
+1384 ILTQTNEEAIIMLAL
-1399 LHSHDI
+1399 LHSHGI

-1432 QGIKETKS
+1432 QSLKETKS

-1447 WEAAKQQT
+1447 WETAKHQT
-1455 FQKYATS
+1455 YQKYAS
-1462 QALPYLRRSLQI
+1462 SLALQYLHRSLQI

-1480 AKYYSDLR
+1480 AKYYSDLK

-1495 VEDFCDISKS
+1495 VEDFCDITES

-1528 HPEHPTDDILRR
+1528 HPEHPTDEILRR
-1540 YYVGMTRAKRTLTIH
+1540 YYVGMTRAKQTLTIH
-1555 TNGNLFDSLKSAQ
+1555 TNGNLFDTLHTAQ
-1568 HLYDAQAYDE
+1568 HLYDTQAYDE

-1583 FQLSHKDV
+1583 LQLSHKDV
-1591 NLGFSKPHKDAILS
+1591 NLGFSKPHKDTILS

-1611 LTYHDHCLCLPSTG
+1611 LTYHDHCLCLPSTSK
-1625 RDIAQLSIK
+1625 DIAQFSIK
-1634 MKEKLG
+1634 MNEKIG
-1640 KWELKGYKVTDARIR
+1640 KWELKGYKITTAKIR
-1655 FIVAWKSKDAPRDE
+1655 FIVAWKSKDAPKDE

-1674 MLADLVMK
+1674 VLADLVMTYSR
-1682 K
+1682 